1 MEIFHVDEAV
11 VSQEVD
17 IDTLKKVETDGI
29 SIRIGNRVVKLSVT
43 DEVILPDEELKK
55 EYEEKL
61 EEAYT
66 HLNEV
71 LDKHKND
78 LTEAYKIKERKL
90 NAEIEDYQ
98 RKSREI
104 SVIPDINI
112 SHAAQGLSVV
122 SGGRGRLV
130 WYFNCV
136 YAPKFINERRIDPKF
151 AKRLM
156 TPITIQI
163 HTDRDLKASDIVVR
177 KIIGHE
183 KFVHY
188 HSVSANRDCWGDF
201 IFSGEDVS
209 DADKALTLAKRALVV
224 LETINEFSLGTTNPR
239 GLSRFDTLKKHLL
252 EKEDDVE
259 ETRNATNS
267 RNRRSGFDTDVNNN
281 LTDGANVWSV

>member
-43 DEVILPDEELKK
+43 DEEILPDEELKK
-55 EYEEKL
+55 EYEDKL
-61 EEAYT
+61 EEAYAKLKET
-66 HLNEV
+66 
-71 LDKHKND
+71 LDRHKND
-78 LTEAYKIKERKL
+78 LTEAYKIKERAL
-90 NAEIEDYQ
+90 NNEIKEYK

-104 SVIPDINI
+104 SVIPDITV

-122 SGGRGRLV
+122 NGGNGSIV
-130 WYFNCV
+130 WYYNCV
-136 YAPKFINERRIDPKF
+136 YAPKYVNERRIDPKF

-156 TPITIQI
+156 TPITIAI
-163 HTDRDLKASDIVVR
+163 YTDRDLKASDIVVR

-183 KFVHY
+183 KFYHY
-188 HSVSANRDCWGDF
+188 HSVSGSRDCWGEF
-201 IFSGEDVS
+201 SFSGEDVS
-209 DADKALTLAKRALVV
+209 TADKALELAKRALVV

-239 GLSRFDTLKKHLL
+239 GLSRFDTIKKHLL

-259 ETRNATNS
+259 ETRNASNS

-281 LTDGANVWSV
+281 LTDEANVWSV